1 MAAVTAPCAVSPVR
15 RSRTAPV
22 RRQARPAAPQR
33 PLTLTRRGRLVVS
46 LLVVAAVLMS
56 LVAVAAV
63 LLGPAAGTA
72 AAAKEAT
79 THMTASTLVV
89 RPGDTLWSIATRVAP
104 NADPR
109 ETITALREVN
119 NLAQPVVYVGQR
131 LIIPTTR

>member
-1 MAAVTAPCAVSPVR
+1 V
-15 RSRTAPV
+15 
-22 RRQARPAAPQR
+22 
-33 PLTLTRRGRLVVS
+33 G

-72 AAAKEAT
+72 AASSAAA
-79 THMTASTLVV
+79 THMTATTLVV

-109 ETITALREVN
+109 ETITALRELN
-119 NLAQPVVYVGQR
+119 NLDQPAVYVGQR
-131 LIIPTTR
+131 LIIPATR